1 MVDKLQEHL
10 DVSQGNSGT
19 FVFWHININPFPDV
33 SDNGDG
39 VQFFNRLTPLL
50 WKGSFEWKICMI
62 IDSSLIY
69 IIPLSD
75 YVLWTIEDDMSPF
88 TVIILLFSFWLT
100 NRHLWL
106 LKYWLQLVLVIITPL
121 HVIVMNVKW
130 IILFYNNSLINF
142 IIQTCNAIVRRDSV
156 SRVKF
161 QLFHSSASYLS
172 ARTSSDLRRLEN

>member
-1 MVDKLQEHL
+1 M
-10 DVSQGNSGT
+10 DVLQGNSGT

-75 YVLWTIEDDMSPF
+75 CECFMDYRGGYVPF
-88 TVIILLFSFWLT
+88 YSYYSSIF
-100 NRHLWL
+100 
-106 LKYWLQLVLVIITPL
+106 VLVDQLPLVAIKILVTACPGNNYSIT
-121 HVIVMNVKW
+121 
-130 IILFYNNSLINF
+130 LI
-142 IIQTCNAIVRRDSV
+142 
-156 SRVKF
+156 
-161 QLFHSSASYLS
+161 
-172 ARTSSDLRRLEN
+172 